1 MSETAAVAT
10 KQAAA
15 PESGSKNELRLRRD
29 CDCGQ
34 HTPGGHECDG
44 CRNASTRRNTFDDP
58 VHTPASDQPVGLD
71 LSGIQTLTL
80 PTDIPATDTVDTSP
94 EPRTA
99 PAAASPDGPAPTP
112 ATSEAAPDS
121 VPEAAEQ
128 TTPSPRPVN
137 LIVEDTE
144 EEARSGQLRKT
155 DFLDQ
160 LETAV
165 RAEADAALAGTVRS
179 TADCPYLTF
188 WFTHY
193 RGKSSDHVEQA
204 LRRYAPETRTAHN
217 AAEYVPLVAAR
228 VRQGVDLWVRTG
240 TLTGVPED
248 MPAGLA
254 PPEAN
259 GSPLFK
265 AHAGGARAAND
276 PAALR
281 AKLGAGTPLDS
292 TVRSRMESVFGRS
305 FAQVRTHTDTTGN
318 RLAGEQ
324 NARAF
329 TIGDH
334 MAFGPGEYRPGT
346 LFGDALLAHEL
357 AHVAQQSGGT
367 SAAAERVDGT
377 RREALETDADRSAV
391 HAMLSLYDRTKD
403 VASALTRNA
412 LPSLRSGL
420 RLQRCKKGGPRR
432 GEVESGPTYTPSG
445 TIPATVAGGRKST
458 HFTMAA
464 TFKND
469 PAHGIYASC
478 CEVRQYIQWS
488 PGEIP
493 NHPGFQPA
501 TSFNDDTW
509 YEDRDSADKR
519 YGHRSGT
526 YSDPGPGDEYLDD
539 SGSQDQANGRVY
551 AGSDSPETTAARTG
565 EWRFQLR
572 VVDTANG
579 NREIGGA
586 DNITLDF

>member
-1 MSETAAVAT
+1 MSETV
-10 KQAAA
+10 AAA
-15 PESGSKNELRLRRD
+15 AKQVTTPESRSKSQPRLRRD

-34 HTPGGHECDG
+34 HTSGGHECDG
-44 CRNASTRRNTFDDP
+44 CKNASTRLNTFDASARP
-58 VHTPASDQPVGLD
+58 PASDQPVGID
-71 LSGIQTLTL
+71 LSGIQTLTR
-80 PTDIPATDTVDTSP
+80 PPDTPAVSTVDTPP
-94 EPRTA
+94 EPRTTPPETA
-99 PAAASPDGPAPTP
+99 PATPEATPDDTPDASQETAPAPQP
-112 ATSEAAPDS
+112 A
-121 VPEAAEQ
+121 
-128 TTPSPRPVN
+128 N

-144 EEARSGQLRKT
+144 DEARTGQLRKT

-179 TADCPYLTF
+179 TTDCPYLTF

-204 LRRYAPETRTAHN
+204 LRRYAPETRTAHT

-228 VRQGVDLWVRTG
+228 VRQGVDHWVRTG
-240 TLTGVPED
+240 TLTGVPD
-248 MPAGLA
+248 DVPAGLL
-254 PPEAN
+254 PRRGDE
-259 GSPLFK
+259 GPLFK
-265 AHAGGARAAND
+265 AHAGGARATAD

-281 AKLGAGTPLDS
+281 ARLGAGTPLDS
-292 TVRSRMESVFGRS
+292 KVRSRMESVFGRS
-305 FAQVRTHTDTTGN
+305 FARVRTHTDTTGS

-329 TIGDH
+329 TVGDH
-334 MAFGPGEYRPGT
+334 VAFGPGEYRPGT
-346 LFGDALLAHEL
+346 VFGDALIAHEL
-357 AHVAQQSGGT
+357 AHVAQQGGGT
-367 SAAAERVDGT
+367 PTAAERVGGAS
-377 RREALETDADRSAV
+377 RAALETDADRSAV
-391 HAMLSLYDRTKD
+391 HAMVSLYDRTKD
-403 VASALTRNA
+403 GAGALTRNV

-432 GEVESGPTYTPSG
+432 GEVEAGPTYTPSG
-445 TIPATVAGGRKST
+445 TIAPTVSGGRKSAD
-458 HFTMAA
+458 FTMAA

-488 PGEIP
+488 AGEIP

-501 TSFNDDTW
+501 TSFNADTW

-519 YGHRSGT
+519 YGHRSGP

-579 NREIGGA
+579 NREIGGT